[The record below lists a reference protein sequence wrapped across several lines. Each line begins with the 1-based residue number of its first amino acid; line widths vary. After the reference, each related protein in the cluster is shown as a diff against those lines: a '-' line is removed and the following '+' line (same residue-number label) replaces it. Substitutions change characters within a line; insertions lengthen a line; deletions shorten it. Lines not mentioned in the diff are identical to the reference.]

1 MAEDRLAEFWSL
13 IGRIGTCMMTTR
25 DSNALRARPMMPDI
39 ERATHEFRFLTRQS
53 THKIEELAANP
64 DVNLAF
70 SDPQQGTFVSVSG
83 QAYLTQDRKL
93 IDELW
98 SPEAEAYFGCNK
110 DNPDIAVIRVVPS
123 IAEYWDSRGALRQ
136 TWNVFKGKVAEPV
149 LRPVRSRKVALR

>member
-1 MAEDRLAEFWSL
+1 MAEERLDAFWSL
-13 IGRIGTCMMTTR
+13 IERIGTCMMTTR
-25 DSNALRARPMMPDI
+25 DSNALRARPMLPDI
-39 ERATHEFRFLTRQS
+39 DRATHEFRFLTRQS

-70 SDPQQGTFVSVSG
+70 GDPQQGTFVSVSG

-98 SPEAEAYFGCNK
+98 SQEAQAYFGCNK
-110 DNPDIAVIRVVPS
+110 DDPDIAVIRVVPS

-136 TWNVFKGKVAEPV
+136 TWNVFKGKVAEPAP
-149 LRPVRSRKVALR
+149 RAGRGHKVALR